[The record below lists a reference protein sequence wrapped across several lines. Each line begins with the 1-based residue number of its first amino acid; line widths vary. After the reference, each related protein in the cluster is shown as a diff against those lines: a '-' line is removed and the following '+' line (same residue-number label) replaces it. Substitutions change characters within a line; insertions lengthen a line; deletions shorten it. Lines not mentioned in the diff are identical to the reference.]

1 MLVST
6 IPAAF
11 FGRNIFDVFSIYFE
25 QVGQY
30 KLMSLNY
37 PNIWYIL
44 DPSGTNSYE
53 SLKSASIY
61 LAIAIILV
69 IFIYLIKNKINLTL
83 DKIVYILFIS
93 SYTCVLFLPEMH
105 ERYGYLPEV
114 FSILSAVL
122 NKKMILP
129 AILINSVGFA
139 AYGKYLYGSDIDI
152 TLLSLLNVFAYIYAL
167 KILIPEIILKKE
179 EK

>member
-1 MLVST
+1 MLVSA
-6 IPAAF
+6 IPAAL

-53 SLKSASIY
+53 SLKSTSIY
-61 LAIAIILV
+61 LTIAIILV

-93 SYTCVLFLPEMH
+93 SYACMLFLPEMH

-122 NKKMILP
+122 NKKNDTPRHFDKLRG
-129 AILINSVGFA
+129 LRR
-139 AYGKYLYGSDIDI
+139 LR
-152 TLLSLLNVFAYIYAL
+152 
-167 KILIPEIILKKE
+167 
-179 EK
+179 